1 MLQGHICVLAQLNSQ
16 ITDSTHWNAKVWVKV
31 GGQYR
36 KEWQKCISRGS
47 HTEVSRSNR
56 VPPAS
61 PFFACE
67 ELRSHCR
74 SRLGRV
80 PAVDL
85 LIRPALTETRWT
97 TTPTNTCD
105 GRWERDK
112 GRDTP
117 PPDHQ
122 RGPAC
127 SAGAR
132 SGLQASACW
141 GIQTCAGLIYDL
153 HDLESKSSHCCTNT
167 HAWAQCVAC
176 DAWSCDTREHMW
188 LMLAKLCSHLQ

>member
-1 MLQGHICVLAQLNSQ
+1 M
-16 ITDSTHWNAKVWVKV
+16 
-31 GGQYR
+31 GGQYG
-36 KEWQKCISRGS
+36 KEWEKCISRGS
-47 HTEVSRSNR
+47 HVEVNGSNR
-56 VPPAS
+56 VPLAS

-67 ELRSHCR
+67 ELRCHCR
-74 SRLGRV
+74 SRLGEV

-85 LIRPALTETRWT
+85 LIRPALTESRWA
-97 TTPTNTCD
+97 TTPINTCD

-127 SAGAR
+127 SAGTR

-141 GIQTCAGLIYDL
+141 GIQTCPGLIYGL
-153 HDLESKSSHCCTNT
+153 RDLESKSCTNT
-167 HAWAQCVAC
+167 HSWAQCVAC
-176 DAWSCDTREHMW
+176 DAWSCDTCDS
-188 LMLAKLCSHLQ
+188 CSQSFVPVSSNSKPIVVRRQIISSGKHIDFIENVHSGLHN